1 MNYNISVRSLA
12 KILLSLQ
19 YQKIVVNNFV
29 LLVLVN
35 NEYWIMYKM
44 QATAVANLFFFRR
57 LLFIVLG

>member
-44 QATAVANLFFFRR
+44 QATAVANLFF
-57 LLFIVLG
+57 L